1 MLELFLLSR
10 SVSRERRGIGLQNIK
25 RRLTPLHFIAMDL
38 SLSPSVSDT
47 VCVLWGCELNDT
59 QRNAVFEIAEDLLE
73 HQFFIRTMCLSA
85 EASKE
90 MHVVEVQDRVGEC
103 CKPVPI
109 ATLHPMCQPMV
120 SFSGFELKPP
130 VLFNLRS
137 GQGPLFISG
146 QHLTLVYEEEEE
158 EKEEEEKKKEEK
170 KVF

>member
-1 MLELFLLSR
+1 MIDAREEMLTLLQKLWAKLQGLPTASPLEMGAFAVLVLF
-10 SVSRERRGIGLQNIK
+10 I
-25 RRLTPLHFIAMDL
+25 
-38 SLSPSVSDT
+38 
-47 VCVLWGCELNDT
+47 GCELNDT
-59 QRNAVFEIAEDLLE
+59 QRKAVFEIAEDLLE

-85 EASKE
+85 DASKE

-120 SFSGFELKPP
+120 SFSGFELIPP
-130 VLFNLRS
+130 VTFNLRS

-158 EKEEEEKKKEEK
+158 EEKEE
-170 KVF
+170 VFSSTPPLDHSVLQ

>member
-1 MLELFLLSR
+1 
-10 SVSRERRGIGLQNIK
+10 
-25 RRLTPLHFIAMDL
+25 MDL

-59 QRNAVFEIAEDLLE
+59 QRKAVGGFVGASVL
-73 HQFFIRTMCLSA
+73 IRTMCLSA
-85 EASKE
+85 EASNE

-120 SFSGFELKPP
+120 SFSGFELIPP
-130 VLFNLRS
+130 VIFNLRS

-158 EKEEEEKKKEEK
+158 EKEE
-170 KVF
+170 VFSSTPPLDHSVLQ

>member
-1 MLELFLLSR
+1 
-10 SVSRERRGIGLQNIK
+10 
-25 RRLTPLHFIAMDL
+25 MDL

-59 QRNAVFEIAEDLLE
+59 QRKAVFEIAEDLLE

-120 SFSGFELKPP
+120 SFSGFELIPP
-130 VLFNLRS
+130 VIFNLRS

-146 QHLTLVYEEEEE
+146 QHLTLVYDDDEEEE
-158 EKEEEEKKKEEK
+158 EKEE
-170 KVF
+170 VFSSTPPLDHSGLQ